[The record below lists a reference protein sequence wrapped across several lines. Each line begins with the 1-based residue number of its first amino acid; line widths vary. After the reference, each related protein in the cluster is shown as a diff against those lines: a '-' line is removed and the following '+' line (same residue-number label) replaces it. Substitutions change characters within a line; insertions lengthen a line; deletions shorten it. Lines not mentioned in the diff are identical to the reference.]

1 MAFTYDPTTDRGRVR
16 LRISDVDTD
25 NPVFTDEEIDTF
37 LAAEPDDWRL
47 AAALALD
54 TIATNE
60 ALVLKI
66 IRTLDLQTDGAR
78 LADSLGKQAAALRA
92 QVDDT
97 GAFAIAEGPAHI
109 PFW

>member
-16 LRISDVDTD
+16 LRISDVDAA
-25 NPVFTDEEIDTF
+25 NPVFTDEEVDAF

-47 AAALALD
+47 AAALALE

-78 LADSLGKQAAALRA
+78 LADSLAKQAEALRS
-92 QVDDT
+92 QVDDDGSFT
-97 GAFAIAEGPAHI
+97 IAEAPPAI